1 MKKHLALLL
10 MFFFIAGIAYGES
23 KDADRWIKTM
33 VNKLG
38 VASSSAKEKKDKRSA
53 VAGVK
58 GAEEKTDEGLYWK
71 KEGVSEK
78 EADAFSAALKQA
90 EEGNR
95 DKAVEGLEA
104 FLKEHPASPLANDAK
119 EGIAALKGK

>member
-1 MKKHLALLL
+1 
-10 MFFFIAGIAYGES
+10 MFFFVAGAAYGEP
-23 KDADRWIKTM
+23 KDSDRWIKTM

-38 VASSSAKEKKDKRSA
+38 VASSKDKKDKRSA

-58 GAEEKTDEGLYWK
+58 GAEEKSDEGLYWK
-71 KEGVSEK
+71 KEGISEK
-78 EADAFSAALKQA
+78 EAEAFSAALRQA
-90 EEGNR
+90 EEGNK

-119 EGIAALKGK
+119 EGIAVLKGK